1 MTVFV
6 LPVVDVWGVVAGGV
20 GAGAGV
26 VGAGAG
32 VEVGAGDA
40 PPDEDEPDEDE
51 PDEDEPDE
59 EAPPEDELEDA
70 VVVVAGFGVVV
81 VLGAAL

>member
-20 GAGAGV
+20 GAGAGA

-32 VEVGAGDA
+32 VVVGAGDA
-40 PPDEDEPDEDE
+40 PPDEDE

-59 EAPPEDELEDA
+59 EAPPEDELEDG

>member
-32 VEVGAGDA
+32 VVVGAGDA
-40 PPDEDEPDEDE
+40 PPDEDE

>member
-51 PDEDEPDE
+51 PDE

>member
-40 PPDEDEPDEDE
+40 PPDEDEPDA
-51 PDEDEPDE
+51 DEPDE

>member
-1 MTVFV
+1 M
-6 LPVVDVWGVVAGGV
+6 PVVDVWGVVAGGV

-51 PDEDEPDE
+51 PDE

>member
-51 PDEDEPDE
+51 PDE
-59 EAPPEDELEDA
+59 EAPPEDELEDD

>member
-20 GAGAGV
+20 GAGAGA

-32 VEVGAGDA
+32 VVVGAGDA
-40 PPDEDEPDEDE
+40 PPDEDE